1 MPLVFSCI
9 FLRTSVRNCILQGN
23 SLLMNKYVIT
33 EKNWNWRLLNQ
44 AGEVLYS
51 ANSFGSLRRNGYN
64 IYDKSE
70 RFTGGIVWHTQY
82 NPFNPTF
89 WRGSSETQFMA
100 PANDEY
106 KIYRESGFST
116 KKANFII
123 HYALTGLDE
132 MYCIESYGFLWLNK
146 SILNS
151 AGLEIGIIETD
162 YSGLFVS
169 REDMQLDAN
178 VNPLHI
184 FVMHIMC
191 NGVG

>member
-1 MPLVFSCI
+1 MLFVFSCI
-9 FLRTSVRNCILQGN
+9 FLRASVRNCILQVN

-64 IYDKSE
+64 IYAKSE

-132 MYCIESYGFLWLNK
+132 MYCIESYGFL
-146 SILNS
+146 
-151 AGLEIGIIETD
+151 
-162 YSGLFVS
+162 
-169 REDMQLDAN
+169 
-178 VNPLHI
+178 
-184 FVMHIMC
+184 
-191 NGVG
+191 